1 VHDPILVRRCGV
13 NQGYCAAP
21 PQTRRRTAR
30 DTAAMPS
37 LAIGPAAPASAAARE
52 LLRAYFDDVASRYL
66 GRAATA
72 CEVDAAMR
80 DDPSDD
86 LAVLLGAWRDGVA
99 LGCSGLRLLGRGT
112 GEVTRVFV
120 RPQARRQGIGSA
132 LLRELEAAALA
143 RGVTTLR
150 LDTRHDLV
158 EARSLYAAH
167 GYREVPAFNDAPYA
181 EHWFAKAVGTDA
193 QRSAEQDHYPFGL
206 RCNGA
211 GSPCDMEGDERTT
224 SCPPHRRPGSDP

>member
-1 VHDPILVRRCGV
+1 M
-13 NQGYCAAP
+13 NQGYAL
-21 PQTRRRTAR
+21 RRRKPVASRRATS

-37 LAIGPAAPASAAARE
+37 LAIVSAAPASAAACE

-72 CEVDAAMR
+72 CEVDAAIR

-86 LAVLLGAWRDGVA
+86 LAVLLVAWRDGVA
-99 LGCSGLRLLGRGT
+99 LGCSGLRLLGHGT

-120 RPQARRQGIGSA
+120 RSQARRQGIGSA

-143 RGVTTLR
+143 REVTTLR

-181 EHWFAKAVGTDA
+181 EHWFAKEVGTDA
-193 QRSAEQDHYPFGL
+193 QRSAGLNRYPFEL

-211 GSPCDMEGDERTT
+211 GSPCDRESDERTT
-224 SCPPHRRPGSDP
+224 PCPPHRRPSSDP